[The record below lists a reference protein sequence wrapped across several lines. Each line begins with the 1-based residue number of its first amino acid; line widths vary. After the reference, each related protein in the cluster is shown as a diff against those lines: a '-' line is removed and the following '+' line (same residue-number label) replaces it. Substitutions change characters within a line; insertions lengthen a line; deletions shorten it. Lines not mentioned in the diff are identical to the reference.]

1 MVCAPLMHKRNT
13 SKDCDRGD
21 NKSNNDDDDDDSNDN
36 SDDTPQI
43 FTLKPK
49 PV

>member
-1 MVCAPLMHKRNT
+1 MHKGNT

-21 NKSNNDDDDDDSNDN
+21 NKSNDDDDDDDDSNDN

-43 FTLKPK
+43 FTLKRK

>member
-1 MVCAPLMHKRNT
+1 MHKRNT

-21 NKSNNDDDDDDSNDN
+21 NKSNNDDDDDDDSNDN
-36 SDDTPQI
+36 SDDTPRI
-43 FTLKPK
+43 FTLKRK

>member
-1 MVCAPLMHKRNT
+1 MHKGNT
-13 SKDCDRGD
+13 SKDCDRVD
-21 NKSNNDDDDDDSNDN
+21 NKSNDDDDDDDSNDN

-43 FTLKPK
+43 FTLKRK